1 MNVEHQVL
9 DTVDL
14 VFMSGRVDAQSAPG
28 VNEEIVNILDQGKN
42 KMLINFKDLEYIS
55 SAGLRILIII
65 AKKLRASEG
74 GLALCSLEE
83 KIYEVFD
90 VSGFTAIFQI
100 YDTQEEAIKALN
112 S

>member
-9 DTVDL
+9 DTVDIVSL
-14 VFMSGRVDAQSAPG
+14 SGRVDAQSAPG
-28 VNEEIVNILDQGKN
+28 VNEDIVNILDQGQN
-42 KMLINFKDLEYIS
+42 KMLINFKGLEYIS
-55 SAGLRILIII
+55 SAGLRVLIII

-74 GLALCSLEE
+74 ELALCSLDE

-90 VSGFTAIFQI
+90 VSGFTAIFKI
-100 YDTQEEAIKALN
+100 YDTQAEAMEALT